1 MKMCFYLLIFL
12 QFYTD
17 ASDGVNI
24 VQEPKISFVDQSSSV
39 ILNCRHDKTDHLT
52 MFWYRQRQDT
62 QDLELLAFS
71 FGKDNAKIEPPFDKA
86 DKYIMTRPEV
96 LKGTLQIE
104 KLEAADSALYY
115 CATSLTQCPHAEYGD
130 GTNHAMI

>member
-1 MKMCFYLLIFL
+1 MKTRFFYSLTFL
-12 QFYTD
+12 QFYTA
-17 ASDGVNI
+17 ASDGVSI

-39 ILNCRHDKTDHLT
+39 ILNCRHEKSDQTR

-71 FGKDNAKIEPPFDKA
+71 LGKDNAKIEPPFDKA

-115 CATSLTQCPHAEYGD
+115 CATSLTQ
-130 GTNHAMI
+130 

>member
-1 MKMCFYLLIFL
+1 HRSGTPCCSAAES
-12 QFYTD
+12 YT
-17 ASDGVNI
+17 SDGVNI
-24 VQEPKISFVDQSSSV
+24 VQDPKISFVSQSSSV
-39 ILNCRHDKTDHLT
+39 MLHCTQDKTNHN
-52 MFWYRQRQDT
+52 MMSWYRRRQDT

-71 FGKDNAKIEPPFDKA
+71 VGKDNAKIEPPFDKA

-115 CATSLTQCPHAEYGD
+115 CATSLTQ
-130 GTNHAMI
+130 